1 MSIYTIQSYTFTKF
15 TYAWFHTSSFQTHHF
30 PTQEHTKLQTT
41 LSDEKIWSNYVLL
54 ILHVENNN
62 ICNAFVIT
70 CIMYT
75 FNTMHLIAQE
85 RRNISLYP

>member
-41 LSDEKIWSNYVLL
+41 LSNEEIWSNYVLL

-62 ICNAFVIT
+62 ICNVFVIT

-75 FNTMHLIAQE
+75 FNTMNFIAQE